1 MAGRENNSRSDR
13 QTGNKSDQVL
23 TNFRTFFN
31 TIDHMLG
38 VVNLDG
44 FFIEINKSG
53 LSRLGYNME
62 ELKGRDAN
70 IIFPQEVHDD
80 ITDKFQKVRNAG
92 RGTWAYSLL
101 TKTGELIPAEI
112 TFHKGIWD
120 GQEAYFILA
129 KDLSREEMLSMAREV
144 SLRIL
149 NEKSSGKPES
159 IIFKAL
165 EETVRLTNSN
175 IGFFGSYSEEDSILN
190 DVRWVKNDKSL
201 QYESLP
207 DKINISHRRNL
218 LNRIKPGEPV
228 LLEDFSSSDGENFA
242 PDFKNGLL
250 IALNGRGNLKYLVGL
265 GNKQDV
271 YDELDKNIISILW
284 DNVDSKIE
292 RVFSKLELIE
302 NEAEY
307 KNLFNSSRDALI
319 LFDLHK
325 QEIVLCNDQTI
336 KMFGYRSHSE
346 LLRKTPLDLSAEF
359 QPDGTRSA
367 DALRQNMARVLTDK
381 LDIPNWTHVKKNGK
395 EFPSE
400 VTLSAITYHGRQII
414 LANVRDISD
423 KIETAAEI
431 KKSEQSINLAIK
443 EAELGIWDY
452 DVSNRMVLIGKGFEK
467 FFGVKSENKSINIDK
482 WVGLIHPDDGEK
494 VKINF
499 NNHLEGKSR
508 HYRCEYRVRDKDGIY
523 KWVLASGRAINRD
536 DNGRA
541 VRIVGILMDID
552 SARVLSKQVE
562 DTRNFLQK
570 IISSIESIL
579 FVKDDFGKYLLI
591 NRAFSE
597 KLGLKENEVLGKT
610 SNELKVT
617 VKLDTHLSD
626 EIVIKQGVEQTYEE
640 EVRLNDGKLYDYLV
654 TKIPVKD
661 KDGSVYAQVGLATD
675 ITHIKNL
682 EKSLRNNVFS
692 LDAAINGTGNG
703 LWDWN
708 PKTDNLILN
717 DNWFLMLGYTRSY
730 FNKRYPKFCFKTF
743 ADFIHPDDIENVAK
757 ELQKHY
763 SGETEYY
770 RTEIRM
776 LTSDNSWKWILA
788 SGKVWEWDKGN
799 NPVRMVGIHVDI
811 DYRVRIEE
819 QLKQALMKAEES
831 DRLKS
836 AFLANMSHEIRTP
849 MNGIIGFLE
858 LLNSDNLSLQQRS
871 EYMNIIRSSSIQLL
885 NIVNDIVDISK
896 IESGQITIHETFFD
910 LQHLLDEME
919 KQYKPGLEEK
929 NLYFNIYCSLEEE
942 ERRLKTDQTKLQQ
955 VLSNLISNAIKFT
968 NEGGLELTCISK
980 GKFIEFCLSDTGMGI
995 PENIQSMVFDRFVQA
1010 EPGLSRIHE
1019 GTGLGLSI
1027 CKAYVEKLGGKI
1039 WLESNPG
1046 KGSRFFFTVPLDTV
1060 SLNSSALEII
1070 EDKDDKEIADD
1081 LKDNLILVV
1090 EDEIYNYLFVE
1101 QVLQNRGL
1109 RVLHSENGLDAV
1121 DHVKE
1126 NQDIG
1131 MVLMDIRMP
1140 GIDGYEATKRIKKI
1154 RPDLP
1159 VIALT
1164 ALALSGDRVKA
1175 IEAGCDDYIK
1185 KPVLSDELLE
1195 IVDKIFEK

>member
-1 MAGRENNSRSDR
+1 MTGRENNSRSDKNP
-13 QTGNKSDQVL
+13 GSKSDQVL

-44 FFIEINKSG
+44 IFIELNKAG
-53 LSRLGYNME
+53 LSRLDYNME
-62 ELKGRDAN
+62 ELKGKDAN
-70 IIFPQEVHDD
+70 IIFPEEVHDD
-80 ITDKFQKVRNAG
+80 ITDKFQKVRRSG

-101 TKTGELIPAEI
+101 TRTGGLIPAEI
-112 TFHKGIWD
+112 TFHRGIWD

-129 KDLSREEMLSMAREV
+129 KDLSRIEMLSMAREV

-149 NEKSSGKPES
+149 NEKSSGNPES
-159 IIFKAL
+159 IILKAL
-165 EETVRLTNSN
+165 EETVRLTSSYL
-175 IGFFGSYSEEDSILN
+175 GFFGSYSEEDRVLSDI
-190 DVRWVKNDKSL
+190 RWVKNDISL
-201 QYESLP
+201 QNESLP
-207 DKINISHRRNL
+207 DNIDISHRRNV
-218 LNRIKPGEPV
+218 LNRIKPGKAV
-228 LLEDFSSSDGENFA
+228 LLEDLSNSDGENLA

-250 IALNGRGNLKYLVGL
+250 MALNGSDNSKYLVGL
-265 GNKQDV
+265 SNKQEV
-271 YDELDKNIISILW
+271 YSELDKNIISLLW

-292 RVFSKLELIE
+292 RVFSRLELVE
-302 NEAEY
+302 SEAEY

-319 LFDLHK
+319 LFDLETQK
-325 QEIVLCNDQTI
+325 IVLCNDQTL

-346 LLRKTPLDLSAEF
+346 LLRKKPLDLSAEF

-367 DALRQNMARVLTDK
+367 DALRQNMERVVKDK
-381 LDIPNWTHVKKNGK
+381 MDITNWTHVKKNGE

-400 VTLSAITYHGRQII
+400 VTISEITYHGRQII

-423 KIETAAEI
+423 KIEAAAEL

-452 DVSNRMVLIGKGFEK
+452 DVSSSMVLIGKGFEK
-467 FFGVKSENKSINIDK
+467 FVGVKSENKSIGIDR
-482 WVGLIHPDDGEK
+482 WVRLIHPDDNEK
-494 VKINF
+494 VRINF
-499 NNHLEGKSR
+499 DDHVAGKSR
-508 HYRCEYRVRDKDGIY
+508 HYRCEYRVKDKDGIY
-523 KWVLASGRAINRD
+523 KWVLASGRAISRD

-541 VRIVGILMDID
+541 LRIVGILMDID
-552 SARVLSKQVE
+552 SARILSKQVE

-579 FVKDDFGKYLLI
+579 FVKDDSGRYILI
-591 NRAFSE
+591 NRAFTE
-597 KLGLKENEVLGKT
+597 KLGLKESEVLGKT

-640 EVRLNDGKLYDYLV
+640 EVRLSDGKLYDYLV
-654 TKIPVKD
+654 TKIPVRD

-675 ITHIKNL
+675 ITHIKSL
-682 EKSLRNNVFS
+682 EKDLRNNVFS

-708 PKTDNLILN
+708 PKTDDLVLN
-717 DNWFLMLGYTRSY
+717 DNWFQMLGYTRSY
-730 FNKRYPKFCFKTF
+730 FNKKYPKYCFKTF
-743 ADFIHPDDIENVAK
+743 ADFIHPEDFENVGK
-757 ELQKHY
+757 ELEKHY
-763 SGETEYY
+763 AGETDYY

-776 LTSDNSWKWILA
+776 LTSDNKWKWILA
-788 SGKVWEWDKGN
+788 SGKVWEWDKEN

-819 QLKQALMKAEES
+819 QLKQALLKAEES

-858 LLNSDNLSLQQRS
+858 LLASDNLAPQQRT

-896 IESGQITIHETFFD
+896 IESGQISIHETFFD
-910 LQHLLDEME
+910 IVHLLERLE

-929 NLYFNIYCSLEEE
+929 DLYFNIYCSLEEE

-968 NEGGLELTCISK
+968 NDGGLELSCSRK
-980 GKFIEFCLSDTGMGI
+980 DKYIEFCLSDTGMGI

-1010 EPGLSRIHE
+1010 EPELSRIHE

-1039 WLESNPG
+1039 WLESSPG
-1046 KGSRFFFTVPLDTV
+1046 KGSRFFFTVPLD
-1060 SLNSSALEII
+1060 LSAPELI
-1070 EDKDDKEIADD
+1070 EGDDYKENEEA
-1081 LKDNLILVV
+1081 LKGNLILVV

-1109 RVLHSENGLDAV
+1109 RVLHSQDGLEAV
-1121 DHVKE
+1121 EHVKE
-1126 NQDIG
+1126 NKDIG
-1131 MVLMDIRMP
+1131 MVFMDIRLP
-1140 GIDGYEATKRIKKI
+1140 GIDGYEATKRIKEI

-1185 KPVLSDELLE
+1185 KPVLSDELLAV
-1195 IVDKIFEK
+1195 VDKIFAK